1 MKNSNYLLL
10 IPLLMFIVLL
20 HSSCDKDED
29 EIPDY
34 VGKWETEINVPV
46 ETGFQTVVFTLDL
59 KTDAFIETFNASYYS
74 LGRVY
79 FKSVANEGTVSTQVN
94 SINFYP
100 TKIIKTSYYDNEM
113 KNVDFSESYTNKD
126 EDFISKLE
134 GLTLEMINQ
143 KMEYNIVGNILT
155 LKADKNNDGDY
166 SDIFETIVYTRQ

>member
-1 MKNSNYLLL
+1 MKNSNYLRL
-10 IPLLMFIVLL
+10 IPLFMFLVIL
-20 HSSCDKDED
+20 HSSCDNDED

-46 ETGFQTVVFTLDL
+46 ATGFQTVVFTLDL
-59 KTDAFIETFNASYYS
+59 KTGAFIETFNASYYS
-74 LGRVY
+74 LGREY
-79 FKSVANEGTVSTQVN
+79 FKSVANEGTVSTEVN
-94 SINFYP
+94 SISFFP
-100 TKIIKTSYYDNEM
+100 TKINKTIYYDNEM